1 MVPLLSLG
9 IPGGNAAAV
18 MMSALVLKGV
28 QLGPLLLINQPDYLS
43 ATFVSMIIANIVMV
57 FVAIAIAKVFAKILA
72 VPYSILSDYHW
83 RWPSSAPTPHR

>member
-28 QLGPLLLINQPDYLS
+28 QLGPLLLVNQPQYLS
-43 ATFVSMIIANIVMV
+43 ATFASMVVTNILMV
-57 FVAIAIAKVFAKILA
+57 IVAIAIAKVFAQILA
-72 VPYSILSDYHW
+72 VPYSYLGPI
-83 RWPSSAPTPHR
+83 RT